1 MQVVLYIIREIFK
14 GENSRNNILGFIFSV
29 LFMVV
34 IARLFNLQIVNGE
47 YYEANYVQK
56 SVKTVTIPAARG
68 NIYDVDGNILA
79 YNELVKNITI
89 VDVDAYKQNTHD
101 INERN
106 KMLLQLAKILEK
118 YNCNIQS
125 RYFIEIDDRGHFVFT
140 TTNEKQHRTFIA
152 NVYGRRVED
161 LDEGRNYQFRS
172 DISAKEAFEHS
183 KHRYAMDYITD
194 ESGNPIII
202 SDETM
207 LDMIGIH
214 YTMRLT
220 SYQKY
225 QPTTISENVS
235 GRCASEI
242 LENLGVLKGVN
253 VEETSARKYNYAIYF
268 AHIVGYVGQTSENHI
283 EWLKEQYN
291 NDQYDLNDKVGL
303 LGIEKSMEKYLCGTK
318 GYKRIVVDSG
328 GKILETL
335 EEKESKAGADVY
347 VTIKVNDQI
356 ANYNLLEQRLA
367 GILGSKIVN
376 KDVSNVRLS
385 SSKMEI
391 SAHDAYYHLIDNH
404 VLDKEHFYSPD
415 AKYAEKEIYRLF
427 LEAKERAKQIIYTNL
442 MDPNADIQMNLNNTA
457 QNFTAYV
464 YTYLHTHNNILMSD
478 AIDRDVEEY
487 IRWKEDTISLRDFL
501 FKAIEETWIDSTKIY
516 AGDRYGDRDTIF
528 ASLVS
533 YIMGE
538 LDNNE
543 EFDKLVYKFAIK
555 EKYITNRLLIMALF
569 EQGFLPWNDVEY
581 EKISKATDEYMYTYF
596 IRLVRD
602 MILKPSD
609 LALDPYAGSI
619 VVTDVNNGKLK
630 ALVTYPSY
638 DNNLVYSRKYM
649 EGLHNNKSYPLV
661 CCSTQTQLAPGSSFK
676 PITALAVLEEHKI
689 DRHITTNCDGIYTE
703 IDPPIKCWAYPY
715 DHGDLNIIDAIS
727 NSCNVV
733 FSKYGHMLSV
743 DDNGNYSTDNGLRI
757 LQRYC
762 RMFGLDKKSGV
773 EIDELEPTISYTDP
787 ERSAMGQGTHAYNN
801 VQLARYT
808 VALANGGTL
817 YDLSLIEK
825 VVDKSGNVLLE
836 FTPKLVDHI
845 PITEETFKTVY
856 EGMRKMVTDGIA
868 KIIFRSQG
876 IQVCGKTGTAQ
887 ERNDRTNH
895 AVFVSFAP
903 MYAPE
908 VAVNVVI
915 PFGYSSGNAAAL
927 ANRVYNYLYG
937 VTSFEE
943 ILTKGTDDIKSIS
956 VSE

>member
-1 MQVVLYIIREIFK
+1 MQIILYIIREIFR
-14 GENSRNNILGFIFSV
+14 GENNRNNIIGFIFSIMF
-29 LFMVV
+29 LMVIV
-34 IARLFNLQIVNGE
+34 RLFNLQIVNGE
-47 YYEANYVQK
+47 YYEQNYVQK

-89 VDVDAYKQNTHD
+89 ADVDAYKQNNKD
-101 INERN
+101 INRRN
-106 KMLLQLAKILEK
+106 KMLLSLAKILEK
-118 YNCNIQS
+118 YNCNILS
-125 RYFIEIDDRGHFVFT
+125 RYFIEIDEKGNFEFT
-140 TTNEKQHRTFIA
+140 TTSERQHRTFIA
-152 NVYGRRVED
+152 NIYGRRVED
-161 LDEGRNYQFRS
+161 LDEGRNFQFRS
-172 DISAKEAFEHS
+172 DISAKEAFDYS

-194 ESGNPIII
+194 DNGNPIII
-202 SDETM
+202 SDKTM

-235 GRCASEI
+235 SRCASEI
-242 LENLGVLKGVN
+242 LENLGELQGVN
-253 VEETSARKYNYAIYF
+253 VEETSARRYNYAIYF
-268 AHIVGYVGQTSENHI
+268 AHIVGYVGQTSEAHI
-283 EWLKEQYN
+283 ERLKEK

-303 LGIEKSMEKYLCGTK
+303 LGIEKSMEQYLCGTK
-318 GYKRIVVDSG
+318 GYKKIVVDSG

-335 EEKESKAGADVY
+335 EEQESKAGADVY
-347 VTIKVNDQI
+347 ITIKVNDQI

-376 KDVSNVRLS
+376 RDVSNVRLS

-404 VLDKEHFYSPD
+404 VLDKDHFASDD
-415 AKYAEKEIYRLF
+415 AQYAEKEIFRLF

-442 MDPNADIQMNLNNTA
+442 MDSNADIQMNLSNTA
-457 QNFTAYV
+457 QNFMAYV

-478 AIDRDVEEY
+478 AIDRDVSEY

-501 FKAIEETWIDSTKIY
+501 FKAIEETWIDTTKIY
-516 AGDRYGDRDTIF
+516 ASERYGDRDTIYN
-528 ASLVS
+528 SLVT
-533 YIMGE
+533 YIMSI

-581 EKISKATDEYMYTYF
+581 DKISKATDDYMYTYF

-602 MILKPSD
+602 MVLKPSD

-619 VVTDVNNGKLK
+619 VVTDVNSGKLN

-638 DNNLVYSRKYM
+638 DNNLVYNRKYM
-649 EGLHNNKSYPLV
+649 ESLNNNKSYPLV

-676 PITALAVLEEHKI
+676 PITALAALEERTISSTEKVL
-689 DRHITTNCDGIYTE
+689 CDGIFNE

-715 DHGDLNIIDAIS
+715 DHGELDVIDAIS

-733 FSKYGHMLSV
+733 FSKYGHYMSY
-743 DDNGNYSTDNGLRI
+743 DDYGSYSTDNGLRI
-757 LQRYC
+757 LQKYC
-762 RMFGLDKKSGV
+762 RLFGLDKKSGV
-773 EIDELEPTISYTDP
+773 EIDELAPTISYTDP

-801 VQLARYT
+801 VQLAKYT
-808 VALANGGTL
+808 VALANGGAL

-825 VVDKSGNVLLE
+825 VVDKHGDVKLQFE
-836 FTPKLVDHI
+836 PKIIQHL
-845 PITEETFKTVY
+845 PITEENFKIVHD
-856 EGMRKMVTDGIA
+856 GMRKMVTDGIA

-876 IQVCGKTGTAQ
+876 LQVCGKTGTAQ

-903 MYAPE
+903 QYAPE
-908 VAVNVVI
+908 IAVNVVI

-927 ANRVYNYLYG
+927 ANRVYNYMYG

>member
-1 MQVVLYIIREIFK
+1 MQIILYIIREIFR
-14 GENSRNNILGFIFSV
+14 GENNRNNIIGFIFSIMF
-29 LFMVV
+29 LMVIV
-34 IARLFNLQIVNGE
+34 RLFNLQIVNGE
-47 YYEANYVQK
+47 YYEQNYVQK

-89 VDVDAYKQNTHD
+89 ADVDAYKQNNKD
-101 INERN
+101 INRRN
-106 KMLLQLAKILEK
+106 KMLLSLAKILEK
-118 YNCNIQS
+118 YNCNILS
-125 RYFIEIDDRGHFVFT
+125 RYFIEIDEKGNFEFT
-140 TTNEKQHRTFIA
+140 TTSERQHRTFIA
-152 NVYGRRVED
+152 NIYGRRVED
-161 LDEGRNYQFRS
+161 LDEGRNFQFRS
-172 DISAKEAFEHS
+172 DISAKEAFDYS

-194 ESGNPIII
+194 DNGNPIII
-202 SDETM
+202 SDKTM

-242 LENLGVLKGVN
+242 LENLGELQGVN
-253 VEETSARKYNYAIYF
+253 VEETSARRYNYAIYF
-268 AHIVGYVGQTSENHI
+268 AHIVGYVGQTSEAHI
-283 EWLKEQYN
+283 ERLKER

-303 LGIEKSMEKYLCGTK
+303 LGIEKSMEQYLCGTK
-318 GYKRIVVDSG
+318 GYKKIVVDSG

-335 EEKESKAGADVY
+335 EEQESKAGADVY
-347 VTIKVNDQI
+347 ITIKVNDQI

-376 KDVSNVRLS
+376 RDVSNVRLS

-404 VLDKEHFYSPD
+404 VLDKDHFASDD
-415 AKYAEKEIYRLF
+415 AQYAEKEIFRLF

-442 MDPNADIQMNLNNTA
+442 MDSNADIQMNLSNTA
-457 QNFTAYV
+457 QNFMAYV

-478 AIDRDVEEY
+478 AIDRDVSEY

-501 FKAIEETWIDSTKIY
+501 FKAIEETWIDTTKIY
-516 AGDRYGDRDTIF
+516 ASERYGDRDTIYN
-528 ASLVS
+528 SLVT
-533 YIMGE
+533 YIMSI

-581 EKISKATDEYMYTYF
+581 DKISKATDDYMYTYF

-602 MILKPSD
+602 IVLKPSD

-619 VVTDVNNGKLK
+619 VVTDVNSGKLN

-638 DNNLVYSRKYM
+638 DNNLVYNRKYM
-649 EGLHNNKSYPLV
+649 ESLNNNKSYPLV

-676 PITALAVLEEHKI
+676 PITALAALEERTISSTEKVL
-689 DRHITTNCDGIYTE
+689 CDGIFNE

-715 DHGDLNIIDAIS
+715 DHGELDVIDAIS

-733 FSKYGHMLSV
+733 FSKYGHYMSY
-743 DDNGNYSTDNGLRI
+743 DDYGSYSTDNGLRI
-757 LQRYC
+757 LQKYC
-762 RMFGLDKKSGV
+762 RLFGLDKKSGV
-773 EIDELEPTISYTDP
+773 EIDELAPTISYTDP

-801 VQLARYT
+801 VQLAKYT
-808 VALANGGTL
+808 VALANGGAL

-825 VVDKSGNVLLE
+825 VVDKHGDVKLKFE
-836 FTPKLVDHI
+836 PKIIQHL
-845 PITEETFKTVY
+845 PITEENFKIVHD
-856 EGMRKMVTDGIA
+856 GMRKMVTDGIA

-876 IQVCGKTGTAQ
+876 LQVCGKTGTAQ

-903 MYAPE
+903 QYAPE
-908 VAVNVVI
+908 IAVNVVI

-927 ANRVYNYLYG
+927 ANRVYNYMYG

>member
-1 MQVVLYIIREIFK
+1 MQFVLYIIKEIFR
-14 GENSRNNILGFIFSV
+14 GENSRNNTIGFIFIV
-29 LFMVV
+29 LFLM
-34 IARLFNLQIVNGE
+34 IISRLFDLQIINGE
-47 YYEANYVQK
+47 YYEQNYVQK

-68 NIYDVDGNILA
+68 NIYDADGNILA

-89 VDVDAYKQNTHD
+89 ADVDAYKQNKKD
-101 INERN
+101 INDRN
-106 KMLLQLAKILEK
+106 RMLLLLAKILEK
-118 YNCNIQS
+118 YNCDIAS
-125 RYFIEIDDRGHFVFT
+125 RYFVEIDDKHNFVFT
-140 TTNEKQHRTFIA
+140 TNSEKQHRTFIA
-152 NVYGRRVED
+152 NVYGRLVSD

-172 DISAKEAFEHS
+172 DITAKEAFEYS

-194 ESGNPIII
+194 DDGNPIII
-202 SDETM
+202 SDRTM

-225 QPTTISENVS
+225 QPTTIAENVS

-242 LENLGVLKGVN
+242 LENLGILKGVS
-253 VEETSARKYNYAIYF
+253 VEETSARRYNYAIYF
-268 AHIVGYVGQTSENHI
+268 AHIVGYVGQTSEAHI
-283 EWLKEQYN
+283 ERLKER

-303 LGIEKSMEKYLCGTK
+303 LGIEKSMEQYLCGTK

-335 EEKESKAGADVY
+335 DEHESKAGADVY
-347 VTIKVNDQI
+347 LTIKVNDQI

-404 VLDKEHFYSPD
+404 VLDKDHFMADD

-427 LEAKERAKQIIYTNL
+427 LEAKERAKQIIYSNL
-442 MDPNADIQMNLNNTA
+442 MDENADIQMNLTNTA

-478 AIDRDVEEY
+478 AIDRDVDEY

-501 FKAIEETWIDSTKIY
+501 IKAIDETWIDTTKIY
-516 AGDRYGDRDTIF
+516 ADERYGDRDTIYN
-528 ASLVS
+528 SLVS
-533 YIMGE
+533 YIMSV
-538 LDNNE
+538 LDDNE

-569 EQGFLPWNDVEY
+569 EQGFLEWNNVEY

-602 MILKPSD
+602 MVLKPSD

-619 VVTDVNNGKLK
+619 VVTDVNTGKLK
-630 ALVTYPSY
+630 SLVTYPSY
-638 DNNLVYSRKYM
+638 DNNLVYNKKYM
-649 EGLHNNKSYPLV
+649 ESLNNNKSYPLV

-676 PITALAVLEEHKI
+676 PITALAALEEGTIKADTLI
-689 DRHITTNCDGIYTE
+689 NCNGIFDA

-715 DHGDLNIIDAIS
+715 DHGDLDVVDAIS

-733 FSKYGHMLSV
+733 FSKYGHEMSK
-743 DDNGNYSTDNGLRI
+743 DKNGYYSTDTGLRI
-757 LQRYC
+757 LQKYC

-773 EIDELEPTISYTDP
+773 EIDELAPTISYTDP

-801 VQLARYT
+801 VQLAKYT
-808 VALANGGTL
+808 VALANGGKL
-817 YDLSLIEK
+817 YDLSLLEK
-825 VVDKSGNVLLE
+825 IVDKHGNILYE
-836 FTPKLVDHI
+836 FEPKLAQELH
-845 PITEETFKTVY
+845 ITEASFNTVHT
-856 EGMRKMVTDGIA
+856 GMRKMVTDGIA
-868 KIIFRSQG
+868 KIIFKSQG

-903 MYAPE
+903 QYAPE

>member
-1 MQVVLYIIREIFK
+1 MQIVLYIIKEIFR
-14 GENSRNNILGFIFSV
+14 GENNRNNIIGFIFSIMFLV
-29 LFMVV
+29 IVV
-34 IARLFNLQIVNGE
+34 RLFNLQIINGD
-47 YYEANYVQK
+47 YYEQNYVQK

-68 NIYDVDGNILA
+68 NIYDIDGNILA

-89 VDVDAYKQNTHD
+89 ADVDAYKQNNKD
-101 INERN
+101 INARN
-106 KMLLQLAKILEK
+106 RMLLSLAKILEK
-118 YNCNIQS
+118 YNCNISS
-125 RYFIEIDDRGHFVFT
+125 RYFVEIDDKGNFEFT
-140 TTNEKQHRTFIA
+140 TTSEKQHRTFIA

-161 LDEGRNYQFRS
+161 LDEGRNFQYRS
-172 DISAKEAFEHS
+172 DISAREAFDYS

-194 ESGNPIII
+194 DNGNPIII
-202 SDETM
+202 SDRTM

-235 GRCASEI
+235 SRCASEI
-242 LENLGVLKGVN
+242 LENLGSLHGVN
-253 VEETSARKYNYAIYF
+253 VEETSARRYNYAIYF
-268 AHIVGYVGQTSENHI
+268 AHIVGYVGQTSEAHI
-283 EWLKEQYN
+283 ERLKETN
-291 NDQYDLNDKVGL
+291 EQYDLNDKVGL
-303 LGIEKSMEKYLCGTK
+303 LGIEKSMEQYLCGKK
-318 GYKRIVVDSG
+318 GYKRIVVDSS

-335 EEKESKAGADVY
+335 EEQESKAGADVY
-347 VTIKVNDQI
+347 ITIKVNDQI

-367 GILGSKIVN
+367 GIIGSKIVN
-376 KDVSNVRLS
+376 RDVSNVRLAS
-385 SSKMEI
+385 SRMEI

-404 VLDKEHFYSPD
+404 VLDKEHFAADD
-415 AKYAEKEIYRLF
+415 AKYAEKEIFRLF

-442 MDPNADIQMNLNNTA
+442 MDPNAEIQMNLSNTA

-478 AIDRDVEEY
+478 AIDRDVDEY

-501 FKAIEETWIDSTKIY
+501 FKAIEETWIDTTKIY
-516 AGDRYGDRDTIF
+516 ASERYGDRDTIF
-528 ASLVS
+528 NSLVS
-533 YIMGE
+533 YIMGT

-569 EQGFLPWNDVEY
+569 EQGFIEWNDVEY
-581 EKISKATDEYMYTYF
+581 EKISKSTDDYLYTYF
-596 IRLVRD
+596 IDLVRKLT
-602 MILKPSD
+602 LKPSD

-619 VVTDVNNGKLK
+619 VVTDVQTGKLK
-630 ALVTYPSY
+630 TLVTYPSY
-638 DNNLVYSRKYM
+638 DNNLVYNRKYM
-649 EGLHNNKSYPLV
+649 ESLNNNKSYPLV

-676 PITALAVLEEHKI
+676 PITALAALEE
-689 DRHITTNCDGIYTE
+689 RTITSTTKVLCDGIFDE

-715 DHGDLNIIDAIS
+715 DHGELDVVDAIS
-727 NSCNVV
+727 NSCTVV
-733 FSKYGHMLSV
+733 FSRYGHMMSY
-743 DDNGNYSTDNGLRI
+743 DQSGNYSTDNGLRI
-757 LQRYC
+757 LQKYS

-773 EIDELEPTISYTDP
+773 EIDELAPTISYTDP

-808 VALANGGTL
+808 VALANSGKL

-825 VVDKSGNVLLE
+825 IVDKQGNILLQFE
-836 FTPKLVDHI
+836 PKLVQHL
-845 PITEETFKTVY
+845 PITEESFNVVH

-876 IQVCGKTGTAQ
+876 LQICGKTGTAQ

-903 MYAPE
+903 QYAPE
-908 VAVNVVI
+908 IAVNVVI

-927 ANRVYNYLYG
+927 ANRVYNYMYG
-937 VTSFEE
+937 VTTFED
-943 ILTKGTDDIKSIS
+943 ILNDDFTDVHSIS

>member
-1 MQVVLYIIREIFK
+1 MQIILYIIKEIFR
-14 GENSRNNILGFIFSV
+14 GENNRNNIIGFIFSV
-29 LFMVV
+29 MFLAV
-34 IARLFNLQIVNGE
+34 IVRLFNLQIINGD
-47 YYEANYVQK
+47 YYEQNYVQK

-68 NIYDVDGNILA
+68 NIYDADGNILA

-89 VDVDAYKQNTHD
+89 ADVDAYKQNNKD
-101 INERN
+101 INRRN
-106 KMLLQLAKILEK
+106 RMLLSLAKILEK
-118 YNCNIQS
+118 YNCNIAS
-125 RYFIEIDDRGHFVFT
+125 RYFVEIDNKGNFEFT
-140 TTNEKQHRTFIA
+140 TTSEKQHRAFIA
-152 NVYGRRVED
+152 NVYGKRVED
-161 LDEGRNYQFRS
+161 LDEGKNFQYRS
-172 DISAKEAFEHS
+172 DISAREAFDYS

-194 ESGNPIII
+194 DNGNPIII
-202 SDETM
+202 SDQTM

-235 GRCASEI
+235 SRCASEI
-242 LENLGVLKGVN
+242 LENLGSLQGVN
-253 VEETSARKYNYAIYF
+253 VEETSARRYNYAIYF
-268 AHIVGYVGQTSENHI
+268 AHIVGYVGQTSEAHI
-283 EWLKEQYN
+283 ERLKET

-303 LGIEKSMEKYLCGTK
+303 LGLEKSMEKYLCGVK
-318 GYKRIVVDSG
+318 GYKKIVVDSS

-335 EEKESKAGADVY
+335 EEQESKAGSDVY
-347 VTIKVNDQI
+347 ITIKVNDQI

-376 KDVSNVRLS
+376 KDVSNVRLA

-404 VLDKEHFYSPD
+404 VLDKDHFAADD
-415 AKYAEKEIYRLF
+415 AKYAEKEIFRLF

-442 MDPNADIQMNLNNTA
+442 MDPDADIQMNLSNTA

-487 IRWKEDTISLRDFL
+487 IRWKEDTISLRNFL
-501 FKAIEETWIDSTKIY
+501 FKAIEETWIDTTKIY
-516 AGDRYGDRDTIF
+516 ASERYGDRDTIYN
-528 ASLVS
+528 SLVS
-533 YIMGE
+533 YIMSI

-569 EQGFLPWNDVEY
+569 EQGFLPWNEVEY

-602 MILKPSD
+602 IVLKPSD

-619 VVTDVNNGKLK
+619 VVTDVQTGKLK
-630 ALVTYPSY
+630 TLVTYPSY
-638 DNNLVYSRKYM
+638 DNNLVYNRKYM
-649 EGLHNNKSYPLV
+649 ESLNNNKSYPLV

-676 PITALAVLEEHKI
+676 PITALAALEE
-689 DRHITTNCDGIYTE
+689 RTITPTQLVMCDGIFNE

-715 DHGDLNIIDAIS
+715 DHGELNVVDAIS

-733 FSKYGHMLSV
+733 FSIYGHMMSY
-743 DDNGNYSTDNGLRI
+743 DQTGNYSTDNGLRI
-757 LQRYC
+757 LQKYSK
-762 RMFGLDKKSGV
+762 MFGLDKKSGV
-773 EIDELEPTISYTDP
+773 EIDELSPTISYTDP

-808 VALANGGTL
+808 VALANSGRL
-817 YDLSLIEK
+817 YDLSLVEK
-825 VVDKSGNVLLE
+825 VVDKQGNVLLQFE
-836 FTPKLVDHI
+836 PKLVEHL
-845 PITEETFKTVY
+845 PITEESFNVVH

-876 IQVCGKTGTAQ
+876 LQVCGKTGTAQ

-903 MYAPE
+903 QYAPE
-908 VAVNVVI
+908 IAVNVVI

-927 ANRVYNYLYG
+927 ANRVYNYMYG

>member
-1 MQVVLYIIREIFK
+1 MQIILYIIKEIFR
-14 GENSRNNILGFIFSV
+14 GENNRNNIIGFIFSV
-29 LFMVV
+29 LFLAIIVS
-34 IARLFNLQIVNGE
+34 LFNLQIINGD
-47 YYEANYVQK
+47 YYEQNYVQK

-68 NIYDVDGNILA
+68 NIYDADGNILA

-89 VDVDAYKQNTHD
+89 ADVDAYKQNNRD
-101 INERN
+101 INRRN
-106 KMLLQLAKILEK
+106 RMLLSLAKILEK
-118 YNCNIQS
+118 YNCNIAS
-125 RYFIEIDDRGHFVFT
+125 RYFVEIDDKGNFEFT
-140 TTNEKQHRTFIA
+140 TTSEKQHRTFIA

-161 LDEGRNYQFRS
+161 LDEGKNFQYRS
-172 DISAKEAFEHS
+172 DISAREAFDYS

-194 ESGNPIII
+194 DNGNPIII
-202 SDETM
+202 SDKTM

-235 GRCASEI
+235 SRCASEI
-242 LENLGVLKGVN
+242 LENLGSLQGVN
-253 VEETSARKYNYAIYF
+253 VEETSARRYNYAIYF
-268 AHIVGYVGQTSENHI
+268 AHIVGYVGQTSEAHI
-283 EWLKEQYN
+283 ERLKETN
-291 NDQYDLNDKVGL
+291 EQYDLNDKVGL
-303 LGIEKSMEKYLCGTK
+303 LGLEKSMEKYLCGVK
-318 GYKRIVVDSG
+318 GYKKIVVDSS

-335 EEKESKAGADVY
+335 EEKESKAGSDVY
-347 VTIKVNDQI
+347 ITIKVNDQI

-376 KDVSNVRLS
+376 RDVSNVRLS

-404 VLDKEHFYSPD
+404 VLDKDHFAADD
-415 AKYAEKEIYRLF
+415 AKYAEKEIFRLF

-442 MDPNADIQMNLNNTA
+442 MDPNADIQMNLSNTA

-487 IRWKEDTISLRDFL
+487 IRWKEDTISLRNFL
-501 FKAIEETWIDSTKIY
+501 FKAIEETWIDTTKIY
-516 AGDRYGDRDTIF
+516 ASERYGDRDTIYN
-528 ASLVS
+528 SLVS
-533 YIMGE
+533 YIMSI

-602 MILKPSD
+602 IVLKPSD

-619 VVTDVNNGKLK
+619 VVTDVQTGKLK
-630 ALVTYPSY
+630 TLVTYPSY
-638 DNNLVYSRKYM
+638 DNNLVYNRKYM
-649 EGLHNNKSYPLV
+649 ESLNNNKSYPLV

-676 PITALAVLEEHKI
+676 PITALAALEE
-689 DRHITTNCDGIYTE
+689 RTITPTTLITCDGIFNE

-715 DHGDLNIIDAIS
+715 DHGELDVVDAIS

-733 FSKYGHMLSV
+733 FSIYGHRMSY
-743 DDNGNYSTDNGLRI
+743 DQTGNYSTDNGLRI
-757 LQRYC
+757 LQKYS

-773 EIDELEPTISYTDP
+773 EIDELSPTISYTDP

-808 VALANGGTL
+808 VALANSGKL
-817 YDLSLIEK
+817 YDLSLVEK
-825 VVDKSGNVLLE
+825 VVDKQGNILLQFE
-836 FTPKLVDHI
+836 PKLVEHL
-845 PITEETFKTVY
+845 PITEESFNVVH

-868 KIIFRSQG
+868 KIIFKSQG
-876 IQVCGKTGTAQ
+876 LQVCGKTGTAQ

-903 MYAPE
+903 QYAPE
-908 VAVNVVI
+908 IAVNVVI

-927 ANRVYNYLYG
+927 ANRVYNYMYG

>member
-1 MQVVLYIIREIFK
+1 MQVVLYIIKEIFR
-14 GENSRNNILGFIFSV
+14 GENNRNNIIGFIFSV
-29 LFMVV
+29 LF
-34 IARLFNLQIVNGE
+34 IAIIVRLFSLQIINGE
-47 YYEANYVQK
+47 FYEQNYVQK

-68 NIYDVDGNILA
+68 NIYDIDGNILA

-89 VDVDAYKQNTHD
+89 ADVDAYKQNKKG
-101 INERN
+101 INDRN
-106 KMLLQLAKILEK
+106 RMLLSLAKILEK
-118 YNCNIQS
+118 YNCNIAS
-125 RYFIEIDDRGHFVFT
+125 KYFIEIDSNGQFVFT
-140 TTNEKQHRTFIA
+140 TNSERQHRTFIA
-152 NVYGRRVED
+152 NIYGRLVSD
-161 LDEGRNYQFRS
+161 LDEGKNYQYRS
-172 DISAKEAFEHS
+172 DISAKEAFDYS
-183 KHRYAMDYITD
+183 KKRYAMDFISD
-194 ESGNPIII
+194 DNGNPIII
-202 SDETM
+202 SDKTM

-225 QPTTISENVS
+225 QPTIISENVS
-235 GRCASEI
+235 SRCASEI
-242 LENLGVLKGVN
+242 LENLGTLHGVN
-253 VEETSARKYNYAIYF
+253 VEETSARRYNYAIYF
-268 AHIVGYVGQTSENHI
+268 AHIVGYVGQTSEERI
-283 EWLKEQYN
+283 EKLKAIN
-291 NDQYDLNDKVGL
+291 PQYDLNDKVGL
-303 LGIEKSMEKYLCGTK
+303 LGIEKSMEQYLCGEK

-335 EEKESKAGADVY
+335 DEHESKAGADVY
-347 VTIKVNDQI
+347 LTIKVNDQI

-376 KDVSNVRLS
+376 RDVSNVRLS
-385 SSKMEI
+385 SSRMEI

-404 VLDKEHFYSPD
+404 VLDKEHFAMDD

-427 LEAKERAKQIIYTNL
+427 LEAKERAKQVIYTNL
-442 MDPNADIQMNLNNTA
+442 MDKDADIQQNLSNTA

-478 AIDRDVEEY
+478 AIDRDVDEY

-501 FKAIEETWIDSTKIY
+501 FKAIEETWIDTSKIY
-516 AGDRYGDRDTIF
+516 ASERYGDRDTIYN
-528 ASLVS
+528 SLVS
-533 YIMGE
+533 YIMSI
-538 LDNNE
+538 LDNND

-602 MILKPSD
+602 IVLKPSD

-619 VVTDVNNGKLK
+619 VVTDVNTGKLK
-630 ALVTYPSY
+630 TLVTYPSY
-638 DNNLVYSRKYM
+638 DNNLVYNKKYM
-649 EGLHNNKSYPLV
+649 EALNNNKSYPLV

-676 PITALAVLEEHKI
+676 PITALAVLENRAI
-689 DRHITTNCDGIYTE
+689 DRNTVTNCNGIFEE

-715 DHGDLNIIDAIS
+715 DHGDLNVIDAIS

-733 FSKYGHMLSV
+733 FSKYGHMLSY
-743 DDNGNYSTDNGLRI
+743 DENYNYSTDNGLRI
-757 LQRYC
+757 LQSFC

-773 EIDELEPTISYTDP
+773 EIDEMSPTISYTDP

-801 VQLARYT
+801 VQLSKFT
-808 VALANGGTL
+808 VALANGGNL
-817 YDLSLIEK
+817 YDLSLVEK
-825 VVDKSGNVLLE
+825 IVDKSGNLLYS
-836 FTPKLVDHI
+836 FSPKLVQQLT
-845 PITEETFKTVY
+845 ITEENFKTVH

-876 IQVCGKTGTAQ
+876 IQICGKTGTAQ

-895 AVFVSFAP
+895 AVFISFAP
-903 MYAPE
+903 QYAPE
-908 VAVNVVI
+908 IAVNVVI

-927 ANRVYNYLYG
+927 ANRVYNYMYG